1 MPCTAQPVTSDSAR
15 GMNGRPPLWC
25 LLIKGELP
33 IFLNPAE
40 RVVRIRAVLPRHC
53 ANSGDRY
60 GVCLGPAG
68 PFSPPITHGGSRSLL
83 VLMICLYFFNR
94 GPGSSRRADFSHR
107 PWRCQMAFRSSAG
120 RYDGPGQVLEGAA
133 RARWPGR
140 TWPGTSMSCAYLL
153 TRETLR
159 TRGVSGYFRRLRFRD
174 RGREIRASGRQR
186 SGWYWSR
193 TPYCP
198 LPICLRSW

>member
-83 VLMICLYFFNR
+83 VLMICPNFINR
-94 GPGSSRRADFSHR
+94 GPGSSRESRILSQTVEVSDGVVLLCRALRR
-107 PWRCQMAFRSSAG
+107 PRAGIGKSRPSPITGPYLARHVYELRIPPGTGDPPYAGVIGILKASFRSEIAG
-120 RYDGPGQVLEGAA
+120 WRSGLLEDNDPVGIGPGRHVVHS
-133 RARWPGR
+133 PN
-140 TWPGTSMSCAYLL
+140 
-153 TRETLR
+153 
-159 TRGVSGYFRRLRFRD
+159 V
-174 RGREIRASGRQR
+174 
-186 SGWYWSR
+186 
-193 TPYCP
+193 
-198 LPICLRSW
+198 